1 MKAFVK
7 AGLLLFISTVLFS
20 CSLLQQQKMQE
31 PAQEATKEKEEPPLY
46 LGSVHQVFQGDKFA
60 LLRIIGPMPSEGTV
74 LITHPADGT
83 TDRMGNLI
91 VSSAGSAGKN
101 IIAADIRSG
110 FIMKGDLVFKYRSIS
125 AEEDTET
132 EEENPEPE
140 TLTGTEIDT
149 SFRPRDVEEKLQRVR
164 KELAEESTP
173 EYIQDAQTPADTPAM
188 EEPEPAPAEPI
199 PSIPSTRGNLDDIP
213 DTIGGWDA
221 I

>member
-1 MKAFVK
+1 MKAFAK
-7 AGLLLFISTVLFS
+7 AGLLLLISTVLFS
-20 CSLLQQQKMQE
+20 CSPFQQQKMQE
-31 PAQEATKEKEEPPLY
+31 PAQKTSEVKEEPPLY

-74 LITHPADGT
+74 LITHPADGS

-91 VSSAGSAGKN
+91 VSSAGSGGKN
-101 IIAADIRSG
+101 IIAADIRAG
-110 FIMKGDLVFKYRSIS
+110 FIKKGDLVFKYRSIS
-125 AEEDTET
+125 AEEDTDT
-132 EEENPEPE
+132 EEERPEPE

-149 SFRPRDVEEKLQRVR
+149 NFRPREVEEKLQRVR
-164 KELAEESTP
+164 QEIAEESTP
-173 EYIQDAQTPADTPAM
+173 AYIQDEQTPADTPAM

-199 PSIPSTRGNLDDIP
+199 PSIPSMRGNLDDIP